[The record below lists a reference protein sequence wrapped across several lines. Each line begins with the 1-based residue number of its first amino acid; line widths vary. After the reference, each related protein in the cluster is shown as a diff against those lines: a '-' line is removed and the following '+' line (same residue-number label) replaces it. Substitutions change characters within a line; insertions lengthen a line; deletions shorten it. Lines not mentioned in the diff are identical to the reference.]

1 MPKSDYADILAS
13 HEKHPSAQEETSLP
27 NPALIGSQ
35 EPEVGSY
42 PSENPNND
50 ALCNGV
56 APARKADGCSSDVP
70 VTRCTDA
77 QMSGFDL
84 PDALMNFLGD
94 YLVCTEQQRLVLAL
108 WIIHTHCLAASD
120 FSPYLDIRSSQK

>member
-56 APARKADGCSSDVP
+56 APARKSDDCYSNVPIPRRTNNQISEVDSCPSENPNNDALCNGVAPARKADGCSSDVP
-70 VTRCTDA
+70 VTRCTD
-77 QMSGFDL
+77 
-84 PDALMNFLGD
+84 
-94 YLVCTEQQRLVLAL
+94 
-108 WIIHTHCLAASD
+108 
-120 FSPYLDIRSSQK
+120 